1 MAPRST
7 VTRSDKK
14 LGRTTLLVVF
24 EETPRIEID
33 RSQIHH
39 FVTMSYPRDE
49 DSGGEEEEEE
59 VAPQVAELARA
70 SVPAALKGIRAC
82 KRCGIL
88 KTWDQ
93 FLQEG
98 CENCPF
104 LELVRWRS
112 LAPPPAVVF
121 GIGKWGAEFS

>member
-1 MAPRST
+1 
-7 VTRSDKK
+7 
-14 LGRTTLLVVF
+14 
-24 EETPRIEID
+24 
-33 RSQIHH
+33 
-39 FVTMSYPRDE
+39 MSYPRDE

-88 KTWDQ
+88 KTMDQ

-104 LELVRWRS
+104 LELVR
-112 LAPPPAVVF
+112 
-121 GIGKWGAEFS
+121 